1 QVADNLLPGR
11 NSAYNDLLVWRSKL
25 ATLQLLEHSDVAAA
39 QPMLGADPEAVD
51 YLYQCWLFYEIAD
64 LLQRRGYLLDWNLT
78 EAAVTFT
85 WGRGEDRRQYKLRHD
100 RAIRHHWRNAPG
112 VRPDLYI
119 AHVERNEVRA
129 GADLIWHEP
138 GYVLDAKYYKPR
150 DSSRAPASTVKRMI
164 ADLRLT
170 GEQHGALLFAFQRGV
185 ADSST
190 HNNALADPNDY
201 EPDIASAPAVLSR
214 PLYRV
219 TPEGPAAQQ
228 AGPDEAVTVWRVWPR
243 LGNESLTEQILSAI
257 LDEAHAALRERREPR
272 CRGVF
277 LDSLSVT
284 AGATLRDR
292 FGQALDPAP
301 GDLLICP

>member
-1 QVADNLLPGR
+1 
-11 NSAYNDLLVWRSKL
+11 
-25 ATLQLLEHSDVAAA
+25 
-39 QPMLGADPEAVD
+39 
-51 YLYQCWLFYEIAD
+51 
-64 LLQRRGYLLDWNLT
+64 
-78 EAAVTFT
+78 
-85 WGRGEDRRQYKLRHD
+85 
-100 RAIRHHWRNAPG
+100 
-112 VRPDLYI
+112 
-119 AHVERNEVRA
+119 
-129 GADLIWHEP
+129 
-138 GYVLDAKYYKPR
+138 
-150 DSSRAPASTVKRMI
+150 
-164 ADLRLT
+164 
-170 GEQHGALLFAFQRGV
+170 FQRGV

-228 AGPDEAVTVWRVWPR
+228 AGPDEAVTVWRGGPR
-243 LGNESLTEQILSAI
+243 LGNESLTEQILTAI

-292 FGQALDPAP
+292 FGQALAPAP
-301 GDLLICP
+301 GDLLICPKPHVGSWRVDIVSRSTHCCSDARLCHIVGQANAQKPIRPPRDIDDLLTELEHMLGESGQAELDEQGEAAAASAEPVPPLTRTF